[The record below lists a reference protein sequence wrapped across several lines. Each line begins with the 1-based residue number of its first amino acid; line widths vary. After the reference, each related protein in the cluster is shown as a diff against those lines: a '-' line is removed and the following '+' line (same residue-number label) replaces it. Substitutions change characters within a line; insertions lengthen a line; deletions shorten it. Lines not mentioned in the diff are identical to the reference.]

1 MDETHAAVVLICGI
15 VHETNTFATNIT
27 GKTTLSDFYQS
38 SGKEIIMRYSNTK
51 TITGGFLSAA
61 NELNYKVI
69 PGYLAVTEPSGIIT
83 DRAYEHMKGEIM
95 KRVHEAISHNLD
107 CVALEL
113 HGAGVAESYQDI
125 EGDLVTSI
133 REIVGNGIKIIC
145 GLDLHGNLT
154 DNMVNFDYMVGM
166 KLYPHEDQ
174 WEVGH
179 QALTLLPRLMNNNLS
194 PKIHIEHLP
203 MTLPTTSTDK
213 GFAAHEMNK
222 FVENVLERYRSE
234 PYFASEEILDLTV
247 YHGFPYSDVEHVG
260 VHVVCSCTVDL
271 TNARDAAREVAYWI
285 WTHRLDFLPKHPSPT
300 ECVTNALRIYFVK
313 HRKLH
318 QMWAYLHK

>member
-1 MDETHAAVVLICGI
+1 LKKNRKEKKMDETHAAVVLICGI

-145 GLDLHGNLT
+145 GLD
-154 DNMVNFDYMVGM
+154 
-166 KLYPHEDQ
+166 
-174 WEVGH
+174 
-179 QALTLLPRLMNNNLS
+179 
-194 PKIHIEHLP
+194 
-203 MTLPTTSTDK
+203 
-213 GFAAHEMNK
+213 
-222 FVENVLERYRSE
+222 
-234 PYFASEEILDLTV
+234 
-247 YHGFPYSDVEHVG
+247 
-260 VHVVCSCTVDL
+260 C
-271 TNARDAAREVAYWI
+271 
-285 WTHRLDFLPKHPSPT
+285 
-300 ECVTNALRIYFVK
+300 
-313 HRKLH
+313 
-318 QMWAYLHK
+318 